1 MDMFKS
7 VRFPAR
13 YVAAGAAS
21 MMAIALAWLIYAWP
35 VTVQYFPT
43 YAVTYSKGLGQSF
56 ELEVVNETG
65 YPVHFCASMYGWLP
79 NGSFVEIGKGC
90 GVGRIGLDPKAL
102 RQYAEA
108 WRGHKGVEPGVIVLL
123 TYLNGTEPDG
133 RPALAR
139 TAKSFTI
146 QPDRVAG
153 GENVKATVKVKAKP
167 PKEDSKPSGQA
178 STKFGPLLQSWPP
191 SDITENCIWDYST
204 QSSYCIEW
212 RLDTVYYSAQDT
224 KVPTVGARIKSA
236 TDAYYIN
243 SITLMYKIDA
253 TSSSAVYFSAGAAIT
268 YGSSPSAST
277 SYSAD
282 VYSIVLRNTSLKNST
297 ESIDIGGFLP
307 QGKPGVYV
315 VGFYGDVALVRYKE
329 YYVVYPYFLSQPT
342 GNVADIYLV
351 RPSAARMQR
360 NVIALFQDV
369 DPTPTDNSG
378 YSQIF
383 NMLSSYW
390 SINVKWGDWRVIAD
404 SYAIIN
410 DIGGISLLSIG
421 IPLLQYPSGANPK
434 LTAATG
440 FDVSLQ
446 GGTNIFAEAILH
458 ADLIWS
464 YANTFDIIGWD
475 YYTSTQFEFNGNYYN
490 IPSVFVDLYVW
501 PQNAR

>member
-1 MDMFKS
+1 
-7 VRFPAR
+7 
-13 YVAAGAAS
+13 
-21 MMAIALAWLIYAWP
+21 
-35 VTVQYFPT
+35 
-43 YAVTYSKGLGQSF
+43 
-56 ELEVVNETG
+56 
-65 YPVHFCASMYGWLP
+65 
-79 NGSFVEIGKGC
+79 
-90 GVGRIGLDPKAL
+90 
-102 RQYAEA
+102 
-108 WRGHKGVEPGVIVLL
+108 VEPGVIVLL

-146 QPDRVAG
+146 QSDRVAG
-153 GENVKATVKVKAKP
+153 GENVKATVKVKAEP

-191 SDITENCIWDYST
+191 SRITENCIPDYST
-204 QSSYCIEW
+204 QSSYCFEW

-224 KVPTVGARIKSA
+224 KVPTVGARISSA

-243 SITLMYKIDA
+243 SIKLFYRIDA
-253 TSSSAVYFSAGAAIT
+253 TSSVAVYFSAGAAIT

-282 VYSIVLRNTSLKNST
+282 VYSIVLRNTSLNNST
-297 ESIDIGGFLP
+297 ESIGIGGFIP
-307 QGKPGVYV
+307 WEPGVYV

-329 YYVVYPYFLSQPT
+329 YEVVHPYFLSQPT

-360 NVIALFQDV
+360 GVIALFQDV

-390 SINVKWGDWRVIAD
+390 SANYKWGDWYVSAD
-404 SYAIIN
+404 SFELI
-410 DIGGISLLSIG
+410 SIG
-421 IPLLQYPSGANPK
+421 IPLLQYPGGVDPK

-440 FDVSLQ
+440 LDISLQ
-446 GGTNIFAEAILH
+446 GRANILTEATLY
-458 ADLIWS
+458 ADLQDS
-464 YANTFDIIGWD
+464 YDDTFDIIGWD
-475 YYTSTQFEFNGNYYN
+475 YYTSAQFEFDGKYYN
-490 IPSVFVDLYVW
+490 IPSVFVDLYMW